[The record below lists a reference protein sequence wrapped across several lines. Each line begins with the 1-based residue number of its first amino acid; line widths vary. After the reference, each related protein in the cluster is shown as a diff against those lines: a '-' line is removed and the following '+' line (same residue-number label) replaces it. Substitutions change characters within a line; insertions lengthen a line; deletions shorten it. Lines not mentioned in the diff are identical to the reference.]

1 MKVFAIRYGKNFK
14 YGTAATVFQNDVRE
28 NEMVSNF
35 SFFYYVIEFSGRYFL
50 VDTGFH
56 DTSLAA
62 DMGVDL
68 IPIAKEVEMLFGDL
82 CEIDTIFLT
91 HSHWDHIN
99 NLPLYKPKNIVM
111 AKNAYTIAMES
122 GTKEVKSSL
131 ANGEIIL
138 VDKEYFVSDKFLFRV
153 IGGHTPD
160 SSVIFFEEG
169 GVKYVITGDECY
181 VQDNVFQNIPIGIC
195 DNPAKNEE
203 FVRFCHEEG
212 YVPLPFH
219 DGGILKRYDRVSENI
234 VRII

>member
-14 YGTAATVFQNDVRE
+14 YGTAATVFRNDVRE

-50 VDTGFH
+50 VDTGFQNP
-56 DTSLAA
+56 SLAA

-122 GTKEVKSSL
+122 VCMVVKSSL
-131 ANGEIIL
+131 ENGDIIL
-138 VDKEYFVSDKFLFRV
+138 VD
-153 IGGHTPD
+153 
-160 SSVIFFEEG
+160 
-169 GVKYVITGDECY
+169 
-181 VQDNVFQNIPIGIC
+181 
-195 DNPAKNEE
+195 
-203 FVRFCHEEG
+203 
-212 YVPLPFH
+212 
-219 DGGILKRYDRVSENI
+219 
-234 VRII
+234 